1 VAIAAGW
8 YHNLAL
14 TSSGLVT
21 AWGAGTNV
29 DYDYSADKG
38 QSIVPAGLSNVC
50 SMAGGYTF
58 SLALVGSGP
67 PVTKALLTAAAQDTS
82 GFRVSIPTQS
92 GRVYA
97 LEYKDSMSQSNWNR
111 LPLVAGN
118 GKLLTLRDPTAT
130 NTQRFFRVRDW

>member
-14 TSSGLVT
+14 TSNGKIT

-29 DYDYSADKG
+29 VCCGTDEG
-38 QSIVPAGLSNVC
+38 QSMVPAGLSNVC

-58 SLALVGSGP
+58 SLALIGSGP
-67 PVTKALLTAAAQDTS
+67 PVTKTSLTDPAYDHS

-97 LEYKDSMSQSNWNR
+97 LEYKDSMSQSNWVL

-130 NTQRFFRVRDW
+130 NSQRFFRVRDW